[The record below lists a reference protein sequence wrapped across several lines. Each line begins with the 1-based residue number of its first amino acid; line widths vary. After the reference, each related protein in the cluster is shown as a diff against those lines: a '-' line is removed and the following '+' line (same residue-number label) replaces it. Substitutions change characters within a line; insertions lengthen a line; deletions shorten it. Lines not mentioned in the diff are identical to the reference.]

1 MQPTLLRKEV
11 LERHALV
18 LSFWLGFGLVG
29 LALIKLGFSL
39 GDPAS
44 ILFGFA
50 LLIVGFV
57 AHILI
62 NRIYST
68 NFTQNEIALGL
79 FLYCL
84 SLLVFVFSSI
94 VYTGLDRSRFIAGT
108 AGFLLIFV
116 SVVFFMVTRFGLRK
130 AFKFFDIIRKF

>member
-1 MQPTLLRKEV
+1 
-11 LERHALV
+11 
-18 LSFWLGFGLVG
+18 
-29 LALIKLGFSL
+29 
-39 GDPAS
+39 
-44 ILFGFA
+44 

-94 VYTGLDRSRFIAGT
+94 VNTGLDRSRFIAGT